1 MLRVVGKRSFSTCGA
16 FQGIKRTPTS
26 HLRHSNGA
34 AFKHYRVRFLKPP
47 MFSRR
52 RLGTVILYATPL
64 IYFSYFNSPISV
76 EIVAED
82 KEVVTEDGSVEFQD
96 EIADEDLE
104 DGLFLPFT
112 WPKPCER
119 TYYKGSDPVWK
130 EYIKFNRDRDR
141 QKEVIGT

>member
-1 MLRVVGKRSFSTCGA
+1 
-16 FQGIKRTPTS
+16 
-26 HLRHSNGA
+26 
-34 AFKHYRVRFLKPP
+34 

-64 IYFSYFNSPISV
+64 VYFSYFNSPISV